1 LKLVAA
7 SWKII
12 VFSQKYSEKKIC
24 YSILFVS
31 LHLVMKKILL
41 SLAAVMTLSVN
52 AAQVKAPAGGQF
64 YKLFSPL
71 TFYHSVASNQL
82 SIASDDPDEVGEAID
97 QALMH
102 VYLNRPDL
110 VEVTETEQEEAG
122 QLRQD
127 IMEQPVVQEVT
138 MVDQAEPLPEAPQAE
153 TVEVAIEKPKFWT
166 RKGDGYLQFMQNYVS
181 GNWYKGGESNYSAVG
196 SLTLEANYD
205 NKSKWKWDNKLEMKL
220 GFQTSRTDSVHRF
233 KANEDLFRYT
243 GKVGLQ
249 AANKW
254 YYTLQMLAYTQFA
267 RGFKSNDIRTF
278 SDFMSPFNFSVGL
291 GMDYKVEWFNKKL
304 TGTINLSPLA
314 VNYRYVDRTG
324 FRKKNDNTVTDFDWF
339 PSRYGIDGGKHHLTD
354 LGSQVTAA
362 LEWKINDVVTW
373 KTRFYGF
380 TSYHRAELEWENTFA
395 LRVSKYISAN
405 LFLFPRF
412 DDSNIWD
419 DDLGYWQFKEYSS
432 LGFSYNF

>member
-1 LKLVAA
+1 MLSFAAFVA
-7 SWKII
+7 
-12 VFSQKYSEKKIC
+12 
-24 YSILFVS
+24 
-31 LHLVMKKILL
+31 
-41 SLAAVMTLSVN
+41 LSVT
-52 AAQVKAPAGGQF
+52 AAQGNDPMEGQY

-82 SIASDDPDEVGEAID
+82 SIASEDPDEVSEAID

-127 IMEQPVVQEVT
+127 IMEQPVVQEVA
-138 MVDQAEPLPEAPQAE
+138 MVDQAEPMPEAPQAE

-166 RKGDGYLQFMQNYVS
+166 RKGDGYLQFMQNFVS

-267 RGFKSNDIRTF
+267 RGFKANDIRTF
-278 SDFMSPFNFSVGL
+278 SDFMSPLNISVGL
-291 GMDYKVEWFNKKL
+291 GMDYKVECFDKKL

-339 PSRYGIDGGKHHLTD
+339 PTRYGIDDGKHHLTD

-362 LEWKINDVVTW
+362 LEWKINEVITW

-419 DDLGYWQFKEYSS
+419 DELGYWQFKEYSS

>member
-1 LKLVAA
+1 MLT
-7 SWKII
+7 
-12 VFSQKYSEKKIC
+12 
-24 YSILFVS
+24 
-31 LHLVMKKILL
+31 M
-41 SLAAVMTLSVN
+41 AAVVALSAS
-52 AAQVKAPAGGQF
+52 AAPEKEPVSNGQY
-64 YKLFSPL
+64 YKLFAPL
-71 TFYHSVASNQL
+71 TFYHAVAGDQL
-82 SIASDDPDEVGEAID
+82 SIASDDPDEVSQAIN

-122 QLRQD
+122 ELRQD
-127 IMEQPVVQEVT
+127 IIDKPIVQDAT
-138 MVDQAEPLPEAPQAE
+138 MVDQSEPMPEAPR
-153 TVEVAIEKPKFWT
+153 VEQEAVAVEKPKFWT
-166 RKGDGYLQFMQNYVS
+166 RKGDGFLQFMQNYVS
-181 GNWYKGGESNYSAVG
+181 GNWYKGGESNYAAVG

-220 GFQTSRTDSVHRF
+220 GFQTSRTDEVHKF
-233 KANEDLFRYT
+233 KANEDLIRYT

-254 YYTLQMLAYTQFA
+254 YYTLQALAYTQFS
-267 RGFKSNDIRTF
+267 RGFKSNDIRTY
-278 SDFMSPFNFSVGL
+278 SDFLSPLNISLGL
-291 GMDYKVEWFNKKL
+291 GMEYKVKALNDKL

-314 VNYRYVDRTG
+314 VNYRYVDRSK
-324 FRKKNDNTVTDFDWF
+324 FWKKKDEKTVDDFDWF
-339 PSRYGIDGGKHHLTD
+339 PGRYGIDDGKHHLTD
-354 LGSQVTAA
+354 FGSQVTAA
-362 LEWKINDVVTW
+362 LEWKINDVVSW

-412 DDSNIWD
+412 DDSNKWD